1 MKQLRRLL
9 LVMRLWTGTK
19 ALDFKLPPSPLS
31 FIQSD
36 QSATEG
42 ERNGEGDDAADNQA
56 TLHSTDLWVSD
67 EVVCEWRWIKGYTY
81 PGSNPICGVHCFRL
95 RLFPTLFTQFRAG
108 ILADLQSLDLG
119 IQKILRVCR
128 ATQCCRITR
137 NWPKKLSCLVFGS
150 QADGSQDVGDMKAQS
165 KSPNFHSIVLCALFW
180 VEVVFLSCI
189 LVYLAGKHIKADE
202 HDEL

>member
-56 TLHSTDLWVSD
+56 TLHSTDL
-67 EVVCEWRWIKGYTY
+67 
-81 PGSNPICGVHCFRL
+81 
-95 RLFPTLFTQFRAG
+95 
-108 ILADLQSLDLG
+108 
-119 IQKILRVCR
+119 
-128 ATQCCRITR
+128 
-137 NWPKKLSCLVFGS
+137 
-150 QADGSQDVGDMKAQS
+150 
-165 KSPNFHSIVLCALFW
+165 
-180 VEVVFLSCI
+180 
-189 LVYLAGKHIKADE
+189 
-202 HDEL
+202 